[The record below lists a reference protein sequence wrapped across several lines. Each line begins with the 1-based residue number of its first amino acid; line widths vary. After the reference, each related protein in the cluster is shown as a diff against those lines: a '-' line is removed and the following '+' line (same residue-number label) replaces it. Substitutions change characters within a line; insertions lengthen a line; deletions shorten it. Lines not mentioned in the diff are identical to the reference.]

1 MTELEPPRKSV
12 ELQDPG
18 AHELAESS
26 DGDEHFSDASEGR
39 PRSDDRSNLTSPTPM
54 TRVEKVDDEPSYGEV
69 PGTEAYNKRMQD
81 AVPDQVEIVPEGSR
95 SRSASNLSVSD
106 RPTTPRSPGGTPLVV
121 VEKVDPE
128 HPSHGEVPGTEAYQ
142 HRQADAVPDLVLK
155 APDAPE
161 QANLLTGQGSPT
173 ASDRSEALSNG
184 DQAPDESKPEE
195 PLSSQVTD
203 TGGHATGDGDHDL
216 GDDFDDFEEGGQDED
231 FGDDFGD
238 FDDGFQ
244 TSGDKAGDSCDGPS
258 RPVSDSI
265 PLYPSPS
272 YEGLDAEGVLG
283 TSQKFVTQIFPYPNE
298 NQPRIDHE
306 LSPSLLSERS
316 LSLWAQ
322 LVAPPPLQPPNWV
335 RSRIRRLFL
344 VSLGVPV
351 DLDEIL
357 PASKQKKLVLPS
369 IHGGGDRSPRPSADE
384 SANGAASK
392 LRKEGQHSNTSVD
405 ANSSKT
411 ERKRR
416 GPPPP
421 PEFDVSATT
430 MLCST
435 TEAAL
440 NNFTDEELK
449 AHVQRL
455 KELLKRAEE
464 VLVYWTK
471 RKESAIGDKEAFE
484 AVIENLVKHA
494 KKVRK

>member
-1 MTELEPPRKSV
+1 M
-12 ELQDPG
+12 
-18 AHELAESS
+18 
-26 DGDEHFSDASEGR
+26 
-39 PRSDDRSNLTSPTPM
+39 
-54 TRVEKVDDEPSYGEV
+54 
-69 PGTEAYNKRMQD
+69 
-81 AVPDQVEIVPEGSR
+81 
-95 SRSASNLSVSD
+95 
-106 RPTTPRSPGGTPLVV
+106 
-121 VEKVDPE
+121 
-128 HPSHGEVPGTEAYQ
+128 
-142 HRQADAVPDLVLK
+142 
-155 APDAPE
+155 
-161 QANLLTGQGSPT
+161 
-173 ASDRSEALSNG
+173 
-184 DQAPDESKPEE
+184 
-195 PLSSQVTD
+195 SSQDTD
-203 TGGHATGDGDHDL
+203 AGGHATGDGDQNL
-216 GDDFDDFEEGGQDED
+216 GDDFDDFEEGDQDED

-244 TSGDKAGDSCDGPS
+244 TSGDKIGDSFDEPS

-265 PLYPSPS
+265 PFYPSPS
-272 YEGLDAEGVLG
+272 FEGLDAEGVLG
-283 TSQKFVTQIFPYPNE
+283 TSQKFVNQMFPCPNE
-298 NQPRIDHE
+298 NQPRIEHE
-306 LSPSLLSERS
+306 ISPSLLSERS

-369 IHGGGDRSPRPSADE
+369 IHGGGDRSRRPSVDE

-392 LRKEGQHSNTSVD
+392 LRKEGQQSNTSID
-405 ANSSKT
+405 SSASRT
-411 ERKRR
+411 DRKRR

-440 NNFTDEELK
+440 NNFTDEELMV
-449 AHVQRL
+449 HVQRL

-464 VLVYWTK
+464 VMVYWTK

>member
-1 MTELEPPRKSV
+1 MTDLKPPRKSV
-12 ELQDPG
+12 ELEDSG
-18 AHELAESS
+18 AHELESS

-39 PRSDDRSNLTSPTPM
+39 PPSDDRSNLTSPTPM

-69 PGTEAYNKRMQD
+69 PGTDAYNKRTQD

-95 SRSASNLSVSD
+95 SRSASSLSVSD
-106 RPTTPRSPGGTPLVV
+106 RPATPRSPGGTPVVV

-155 APDAPE
+155 APDAPNE
-161 QANLLTGQGSPT
+161 GQGSPT
-173 ASDRSEALSNG
+173 ASDRSETLSDG
-184 DQAPDESKPEE
+184 DQASDESKPEE
-195 PLSSQVTD
+195 PLSSQDTD
-203 TGGHATGDGDHDL
+203 TGGHATGDGDQNL

-244 TSGDKAGDSCDGPS
+244 TSGDNVRDSFDEPS
-258 RPVSDSI
+258 QPVSDSI

-272 YEGLDAEGVLG
+272 FEGLDAEGVLG
-283 TSQKFVTQIFPYPNE
+283 TSQKFVNQIFPCPNK

-306 LSPSLLSERS
+306 ISPSLLSERS

-369 IHGGGDRSPRPSADE
+369 IHGSGDRSPRPSADE

-392 LRKEGQHSNTSVD
+392 LRKEGQQSNTSTD
-405 ANSSKT
+405 SNASRT

-440 NNFTDEELK
+440 INFTDEELK

-464 VLVYWTK
+464 VMVYWTK